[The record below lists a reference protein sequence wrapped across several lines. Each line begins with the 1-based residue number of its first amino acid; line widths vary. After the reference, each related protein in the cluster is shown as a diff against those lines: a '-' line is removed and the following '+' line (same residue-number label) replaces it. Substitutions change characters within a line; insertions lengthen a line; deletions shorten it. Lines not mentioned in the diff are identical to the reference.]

1 MSRKNEVAA
10 RKLDQLA
17 KDIRAMDVRV
27 DVIPP
32 AVGPQIGAMLSR
44 NVRRQFSTK
53 GVYQGT
59 PWKPL
64 KPSTIADKTRKGF
77 PAPNPLVRTTRLK
90 MSLVG
95 RPMGIE
101 KYTRKTMR
109 FGSPL
114 RRAKWQQEGTFRN
127 GRRHI
132 PPRVML
138 KIGRA
143 ERAEMVR
150 IVKKWVV
157 RGKV

>member
-10 RKLDQLA
+10 RKFEQLA
-17 KDIRAMDVRV
+17 HDIKAMDLRV
-27 DVIPP
+27 DTIPP
-32 AVGPQIGAMLSR
+32 AVGPQIGNMLSK

-53 GVYQGT
+53 GVAQGT
-59 PWKPL
+59 PWRPL
-64 KPSTIADKTRKGF
+64 KPSTIADKVLNGY
-77 PAPNPLVRTTRLK
+77 PAPNPLVRTGAMK
-90 MSLVG
+90 MTLVG

-101 KYTRKTMR
+101 KYTGKTMR

-114 RRAKWQQEGTFRN
+114 RRAAWQQKGTHRN
-127 GRRHI
+127 GKRHI